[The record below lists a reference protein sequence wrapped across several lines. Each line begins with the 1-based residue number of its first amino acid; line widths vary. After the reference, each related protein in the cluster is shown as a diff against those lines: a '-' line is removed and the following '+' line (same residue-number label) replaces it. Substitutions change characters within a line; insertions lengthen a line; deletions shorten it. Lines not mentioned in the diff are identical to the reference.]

1 MPIIAAASDRQAPL
15 CPPDSPFLLALPPPG
30 TTDPSTVSVVQLSPE
45 CHIVEKP
52 EYVAFSE
59 SCFLFFFLFLF
70 QDDSRYSL
78 TVSGRI
84 VTLPL
89 NSMIDASPI
98 ESPGTLWP
106 CGSDSVGPGWGPRC
120 CISSTPPGSLHA
132 GQGPHLQ
139 GVSGPWVGA
148 S

>member
-30 TTDPSTVSVVQLSPE
+30 TTDPSTVSVVKLSPE

-98 ESPGTLWP
+98 ESP
-106 CGSDSVGPGWGPRC
+106 CGHVALTQWVRGGAQDAAFLAHPR
-120 CISSTPPGSLHA
+120 
-132 GQGPHLQ
+132 
-139 GVSGPWVGA
+139 GVSTLARDHTYRGCPDHG
-148 S
+148 